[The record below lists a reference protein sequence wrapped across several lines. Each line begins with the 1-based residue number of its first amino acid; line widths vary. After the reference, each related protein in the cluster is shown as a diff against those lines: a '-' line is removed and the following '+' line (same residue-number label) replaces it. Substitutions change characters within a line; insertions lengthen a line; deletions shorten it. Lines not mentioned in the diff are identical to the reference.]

1 MRGVWNFGLGK
12 LLNSQGSM
20 MCGGNLGDVV
30 GRATDNR
37 GPDCEASEEVWGHS
51 YDILI

>member
-1 MRGVWNFGLGK
+1 MKGVWNFGLGK

-20 MCGGNLGDVV
+20 MCCGNLRADVKS
-30 GRATDNR
+30 ATDNR

-51 YDILI
+51 YDILN